1 MELIFGGAY
10 QGKLAYLKHHVGF
23 SEEKIGFCNVETPCI
38 PSGTA
43 AVCGL
48 HLYILAAIR
57 AGKDP
62 LEEIRRTF
70 SKDSA
75 AIILCDDLSSCL
87 VPMDPEQRQWREL
100 TGKALQY
107 LAGESSKVIRMFCG
121 IGSVLKN
128 E

>member
-10 QGKLAYLKHHVGF
+10 QGKLAYLKRHIGL
-23 SEEKIGFCNVETPCI
+23 SEEKIGFCNAETPSI
-38 PSGTA
+38 PSDTA

-57 AGKDP
+57 AEIDP
-62 LEEIRRTF
+62 LEKIRRTF
-70 SKDSA
+70 SKDSQV
-75 AIILCDDLSSCL
+75 IVLCDDLSACL
-87 VPMDPEQRQWREL
+87 VPMDPEQRLWREL

-107 LAGESSKVIRMFCG
+107 LAGESSRVIRIFCG
-121 IGSVLKN
+121 IESVLKD